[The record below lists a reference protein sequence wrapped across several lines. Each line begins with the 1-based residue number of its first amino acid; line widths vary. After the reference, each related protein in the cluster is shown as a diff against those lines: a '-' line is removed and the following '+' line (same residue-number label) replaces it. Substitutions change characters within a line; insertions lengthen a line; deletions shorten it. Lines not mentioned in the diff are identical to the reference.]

1 MSSKKVLVAFDST
14 TMRRLVA
21 KSLKEDGYTVIEAKD
36 GIEALTLL
44 HTERPDAVV
53 VYIELPV
60 ISGYN
65 ISRIVKN
72 ANEMSDMVVIICA
85 LEENSVYNFW
95 VENSLSDGLFVP
107 EKENLSELSSMLER
121 NLQGIEK
128 KSKPGRKKKIEAPNQ
143 TKLIET
149 AISAFDK
156 ELFNLYTIQSAYK
169 NGISEFNISR
179 LAEELAKSIS
189 GIYNYDVLG
198 VIIKSK
204 EPIEY
209 YAKNPSM
216 SQDEF
221 DDFIDV
227 CHSEYMSLHKK
238 SGKISWQK
246 NRQTILPI
254 NQEEQKNVITK
265 KVKTYETL
273 PRELSDEIPFTIHV
287 ASFNNVSIN
296 PRTRERLNFLINIY
310 SKLFIRAI
318 DYNTAK
324 DNEVKMRKAFS
335 HFIPPA
341 IINQML
347 VSGDET
353 NSTVG
358 EKREVAILIC
368 DIRNFT
374 TISEINEAEKV
385 VEFLNSY
392 FATMGR
398 IIKKHGGTIDKF
410 MGDAIMALFGA
421 PESYEDNGNRAANAA
436 LEMRH
441 ALNDMEIT
449 LNLPVDYV
457 FEIGTGIHYGAT
469 IVGSI
474 GSEEKKEYTVIGDN
488 VNIASRIEGLTK
500 LYGVPIII
508 SESVKKDLHDGQYV
522 RHLDT
527 VKVKGKS
534 NSVAIYELNSADTE
548 TDPIFLD
555 YYEKGMN
562 QYSMGNFE
570 IASEYFSKAI
580 KKCPS
585 DKASK
590 VLLERCKVYI
600 HDRPE
605 NWDGAFAL
613 TTK

>member
-1 MSSKKVLVAFDST
+1 MSSKKVLVAFDSS

-128 KSKPGRKKKIEAPNQ
+128 KSKPGRKKKIEAPDQ

-179 LAEELAKSIS
+179 LVEELAKSIS

-209 YAKNPSM
+209 YAKNHSM

-246 NRQTILPI
+246 NRQTILPT

-273 PRELSDEIPFTIHV
+273 PRELSDDIPFTIHI

-318 DYNTAK
+318 DYNAAK

>member
-1 MSSKKVLVAFDST
+1 MSSKKVLVAFDSS

-128 KSKPGRKKKIEAPNQ
+128 KSKPGRKKKIEAPDQ

-318 DYNTAK
+318 DYNAAK

>member
-1 MSSKKVLVAFDST
+1 
-14 TMRRLVA
+14 
-21 KSLKEDGYTVIEAKD
+21 
-36 GIEALTLL
+36 
-44 HTERPDAVV
+44 
-53 VYIELPV
+53 
-60 ISGYN
+60 
-65 ISRIVKN
+65 
-72 ANEMSDMVVIICA
+72 
-85 LEENSVYNFW
+85 
-95 VENSLSDGLFVP
+95 
-107 EKENLSELSSMLER
+107 
-121 NLQGIEK
+121 
-128 KSKPGRKKKIEAPNQ
+128 
-143 TKLIET
+143 
-149 AISAFDK
+149 
-156 ELFNLYTIQSAYK
+156 
-169 NGISEFNISR
+169 
-179 LAEELAKSIS
+179 
-189 GIYNYDVLG
+189 
-198 VIIKSK
+198 
-204 EPIEY
+204 
-209 YAKNPSM
+209 M

-246 NRQTILPI
+246 NRQTILPT

-273 PRELSDEIPFTIHV
+273 PRELSDDIPFTIHI

-318 DYNTAK
+318 DYNAAK

>member
-1 MSSKKVLVAFDST
+1 MSSKKVLVAFDSS

-72 ANEMSDMVVIICA
+72 SNEMSDMVVIICA

-128 KSKPGRKKKIEAPNQ
+128 KSKPGRKKKIEAPDQ

-179 LAEELAKSIS
+179 LVEELAKSIS

-246 NRQTILPI
+246 NRQTILPT

-273 PRELSDEIPFTIHV
+273 PRELSDEIPFTIHI

-318 DYNTAK
+318 DYNAAK

>member
-1 MSSKKVLVAFDST
+1 MNSKKVLVAFDSS

-128 KSKPGRKKKIEAPNQ
+128 KSKPGRKKKIEAPDQ

-179 LAEELAKSIS
+179 LVEELAKSIS
-189 GIYNYDVLG
+189 GIYSYDVLG

-318 DYNTAK
+318 DYNAAK

>member
-1 MSSKKVLVAFDST
+1 
-14 TMRRLVA
+14 MRKLIA
-21 KSLKEDGYTVIEAKD
+21 KSLSSQSYDVVEASN

-44 HTERPDAVV
+44 YAERPDVLI

-72 ANEMSDMVVIICA
+72 TSELKDITVIICA

-95 VENSLSDGLFVP
+95 AENSLSDALFVP
-107 EKENLSELSSMLER
+107 EKENLGKLTEIIAS
-121 NLQGIEK
+121 NLDKTEK
-128 KSKPGRKKKIEAPNQ
+128 KSKPGRKKKAEKPDQ
-143 TKLIET
+143 TKLMET
-149 AISAFDK
+149 VISAFDR
-156 ELFNLYTIQSAYK
+156 ELFNLYTIQSAY
-169 NGISEFNISR
+169 NRGISEFNIS
-179 LAEELAKSIS
+179 ELVKELTKSIS
-189 GIYNYDVLG
+189 GIYAYDLLG
-198 VIIKSK
+198 VIIKSTD
-204 EPIEY
+204 IFEY
-209 YAKNPSM
+209 YTKTPSM
-216 SQDEF
+216 PQDEF
-221 DDFIDV
+221 EDFRDV
-227 CHSEYMSLHKK
+227 CHSEYLSIHKSK
-238 SGKISWQK
+238 RKVNWQKNKQIIFESNLAEQPEDSSGKI
-246 NRQTILPI
+246 
-254 NQEEQKNVITK
+254 
-265 KVKTYETL
+265 KTYETL
-273 PRELSDEIPFTIHV
+273 PTENQEEIPFTVHIG
-287 ASFNNVSIN
+287 SYKNVSMN

-310 SKLFIRAI
+310 AKLFIRAI
-318 DYNTAK
+318 EYNFAK
-324 DNEVKMRKAFS
+324 SNEEKIRKAFS
-335 HFIPPA
+335 HFIPPS
-341 IINQML
+341 IISQMID
-347 VSGDET
+347 SDDET
-353 NSTVG
+353 NATVG
-358 EKREVAILIC
+358 EKREVAVLIC

-374 TISEINEAEKV
+374 TISEINEAENV

-392 FATMGR
+392 FAIMGR

-436 LEMRH
+436 LEMRQ
-441 ALNDMEIT
+441 ALNDMEIP
-449 LNLPVDYV
+449 LNLPDDYV

-474 GSEEKKEYTVIGDN
+474 GSDEKKEYTVIGDN

-508 SESVKKDLHDGQYV
+508 SESVKRDLNDGQYV

-534 NSVAIYELNSADTE
+534 NSVAIYELNSPETE
-548 TDPIFLD
+548 VDQLFLN

-562 QYSMGNFE
+562 QYSMGNFK

-580 KKCPS
+580 NRCPS

-590 VLLERCKVYI
+590 VLLERCLLYI
-600 HDRPE
+600 HERPE

>member
-1 MSSKKVLVAFDST
+1 MSSKKVLVAFDSS
-14 TMRRLVA
+14 TMRCLVA

-128 KSKPGRKKKIEAPNQ
+128 KSKPGRKKKIEAPDQ

-179 LAEELAKSIS
+179 LVEELAKSIS
-189 GIYNYDVLG
+189 GIYSYDVLG

-209 YAKNPSM
+209 YSKNPSM

-318 DYNTAK
+318 DYNAAK

>member
-1 MSSKKVLVAFDST
+1 MSNKKVLVAFDSA
-14 TMRRLVA
+14 TMRKLISKA
-21 KSLKEDGYTVIEAKD
+21 LKEHDFNVCEAKN
-36 GIEALTLL
+36 GIETLSTL
-44 HTERPDAVV
+44 YSERPDVLV

-72 ANEMSDMVVIICA
+72 SNEFRDMVVIICA

-95 VENSLSDGLFVP
+95 AENSLSDALFVP
-107 EKENLSELSSMLER
+107 DEKNSADLVNLIDTK
-121 NLQGIEK
+121 LQLVEK
-128 KSKPGRKKKIEAPNQ
+128 KSKPGRKKKLEPPDQ
-143 TKLIET
+143 TKLMELT
-149 AISAFDK
+149 VSAFDR
-156 ELFNLYTIQSAYK
+156 ELFDLYTIQSAYNK
-169 NGISEFNISR
+169 GISEFNIT
-179 LAEELAKSIS
+179 ELVKEMTKSIS
-189 GIYNYDVLG
+189 GIYNYDTLG
-198 VIIKSK
+198 IIIESS
-204 EPIEY
+204 EPLEY
-209 YAKNPSM
+209 YIKNQAM
-216 SQDEF
+216 SQEEF

-227 CHSEYMSLHKK
+227 CHNDYLAIHK
-238 SGKISWQK
+238 S
-246 NRQTILPI
+246 
-254 NQEEQKNVITK
+254 TK
-265 KVKTYETL
+265 KAALKRNKPILLDPMQAESKNTGFKKIKTFETL
-273 PRELSDEIPFTIHV
+273 PTENADTIPLTVHV
-287 ASFNNVSIN
+287 GSFKNVSIN

-310 SKLFIRAI
+310 AKLFIRAI
-318 DYNTAK
+318 DYNNAK
-324 DNEVKMRKAFS
+324 SNENKMRKAFS
-335 HFIPPA
+335 HFIPPS

-347 VSGDET
+347 NSDDEM
-353 NSTVG
+353 NSTIG
-358 EKREVAILIC
+358 EKRDVAVLIC

-374 TISEINEAEKV
+374 TISEINEAEEV
-385 VEFLNSY
+385 VDFLNSY
-392 FATMGR
+392 FATMGS

-436 LEMRH
+436 LEMRQ
-441 ALNDMEIT
+441 ALNNMEIS
-449 LNLPVDYV
+449 LNLPDDYV
-457 FEIGTGIHYGAT
+457 FEIGTGIHYGVT

-534 NSVAIYELNSADTE
+534 NSVAIYELNSPDTKADQE
-548 TDPIFLD
+548 FLN

-570 IASEYFSKAI
+570 IASEYFSRAI
-580 KKCPS
+580 TRCPE
-585 DKASK
+585 DKATR

-605 NWDGAFAL
+605 NWVGAFAL